1 MLRLLETIKSHINHK
16 MKTFMKYE
24 FIGWLALWVLFT
36 IAYAIIGIDNFV
48 LLSLVIII
56 MGRIAE
62 LKNEINSNDK

>member
-1 MLRLLETIKSHINHK
+1 

-48 LLSLVIII
+48 LLSLVVII